1 MTQRI
6 PFFSLIALFLTAL
19 VCPGAGGCKGELEEE
34 SPDGEDETAFPTGKA
49 DSPYSEC
56 TLDHIVAYLNNPQ
69 VTVDVLRDEGVH
81 SRAAANLMAHRD
93 GPDGLPGTGD
103 EDLFDAIEEVDDV
116 SWVGPVAMGQLAA
129 IVAHLCDIVPAV
141 EVIFSPQPYEASHLA
156 RAAEIIDGAQ
166 HTIDIAMYSMSDY
179 GILNALERALQR
191 GVSIRMIFEP
201 AREERSDPEGSW
213 SARLES
219 TGIDV
224 RYINKIMHHKFA
236 IVDGPRDDM
245 ERAYTGVL
253 MTGSGNW
260 SNSAGTRYDENTSFI
275 RGSDEL
281 LLLFQ
286 QEFNLLWEN
295 SRDFEYVTGFEWFF
309 SVPVSDAMIV
319 DHAATEA
326 VYTSDNFRTYVS
338 SYGPTFSVISGLNT
352 VADRLVALIGGAS
365 QSIWIAS
372 GHLRSRPV
380 SEALM
385 ARHEA
390 DPGIDIRIYLD
401 NQEYISEW
409 YYNEQVSELEA
420 CLVEAGDSVSRQQDC
435 YDKGFYFSY
444 PVHTAGIPL
453 RFKYYCYRWDYRY
466 AEQMHHKY
474 FIFDGSIVASGSY
487 NLSDNAEHETL
498 ENMVIY
504 EGEQFPD
511 LVASFQ
517 ANFEALWETGRSEGL
532 YEQLIYLIE
541 ETADPI
547 PIVFEPM
554 ALDWDQVTYL
564 KEAIRQACPAVDS
577 DAFRDDPAGHQTC
590 YR

>member
-1 MTQRI
+1 MSRKIQ
-6 PFFSLIALFLTAL
+6 LFTACFTIL
-19 VCPGAGGCKGELEEE
+19 ACLQLLGCRGEVEEE
-34 SPDGEDETAFPTGKA
+34 SPDGELDTAFPTGKA

-56 TLDHIVAYLNNPQ
+56 VLDHIAAYLNNPQ
-69 VTVDVLRDEGVH
+69 VTFDTLKDEGVH
-81 SRAAANLMAHRD
+81 SRAAANLIGHRD
-93 GPDGLPGTGD
+93 GPDGLPVTGD
-103 EDLFDAIEEVDDV
+103 EDLFDTIEEVDDV
-116 SWVGPVAMGQLAA
+116 AWVGPVAMSQLAA
-129 IVAHLCDIVPAV
+129 LVTHLCDVVPSV
-141 EVIFSPQPYEASHLA
+141 EVIFSPQPYDASHLA
-156 RAAEIIDGAQ
+156 RAAEIIDGAE

-201 AREERSDPEGSW
+201 ARDERSAPEGTW

-260 SNSAGTRYDENTSFI
+260 SNSAGTRYDENTAFI
-275 RGSDEL
+275 RGSGEL

-286 QEFNLLWEN
+286 REFNLLWEN
-295 SRDFEYVTGFEWFF
+295 SRDFEYASGFEWFF
-309 SVPVSDAMIV
+309 STPVSEAMIV
-319 DHAATEA
+319 DHAATDA
-326 VYTSDNFRTYVS
+326 VYTSANFRTYVS
-338 SYGPTFSVISGLNT
+338 SYGPTFSVVSGLSA
-352 VADRLVALIGGAS
+352 VADRLVELIGGAS
-365 QSIWIAS
+365 ESILIAS

-380 SEALM
+380 AEALT
-385 ARHEA
+385 AKHEA
-390 DPGIDIRIYLD
+390 SPEVDIRIYLD

-409 YYNEQVSELEA
+409 YHDEQVQELEA
-420 CLVEAGDSVSRQQDC
+420 CLAEAGDSVSRQQDC

-444 PVHTAGIPL
+444 PVQAAGIPL
-453 RFKYYCYRWDYRY
+453 RFKYYCYRWDYHY

-474 FIFDGSIVASGSY
+474 FIFDGKIVASGSY

-504 EGEQFPD
+504 EGSQFPD
-511 LVASFQ
+511 LVAAFR
-517 ANFEALWETGRSEGL
+517 ANFEALWETGRGEGF

-541 ETADPI
+541 ETADPV

-564 KEAIRQACPAVDS
+564 KEAIRAACPAVDS
-577 DAFRDDPAGHQTC
+577 DAYRNDPVSHQTC